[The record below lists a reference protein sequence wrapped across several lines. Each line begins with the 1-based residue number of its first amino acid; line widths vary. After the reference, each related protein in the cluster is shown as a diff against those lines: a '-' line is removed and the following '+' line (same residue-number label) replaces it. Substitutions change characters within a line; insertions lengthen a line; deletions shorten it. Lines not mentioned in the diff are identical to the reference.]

1 VYHPVSVQVQ
11 VLVRASSKKADGGDG
26 AELCTMTKNTEQP
39 GRGGKL
45 EVDGTPGA
53 CAVLME
59 LYRTVR

>member
-1 VYHPVSVQVQ
+1 MSLQVQ
-11 VLVRASSKKADGGDG
+11 VRASWGDDG

-45 EVDGTPGA
+45 EVDGTPSA
-53 CAVLME
+53 CAVLMQ